1 MNQPEIS
8 QNAKEKLTGLKINNL
23 PKNISE
29 EEVLKFLKEN
39 VKKDLDIVNFDLTP
53 HTTRNNAS
61 ITIFSGLKPED
72 IMAAIDKI
80 DFKLGKQKFLE
91 KPLYCKA
98 LRTLTPS
105 KENEKKGE
113 DSEEKQRTRKKRKKV
128 NLRKK
133 MIPTKRIK
141 TKINMKKHL
150 IN

>member
-1 MNQPEIS
+1 M
-8 QNAKEKLTGLKINNL
+8 
-23 PKNISE
+23 
-29 EEVLKFLKEN
+29 KFLKKN

-53 HTTRNNAS
+53 HITRNNAE

-80 DFKLGKQKFLE
+80 NFKLGKQKFLE

-105 KENEKKGE
+105 KKDAKKGE
-113 DSEEKQRTRKKRKKV
+113 DSEEKEEAKNTRKKRKKKM
-128 NLRKK
+128 NMRKK

-141 TKINMKKHL
+141 TKINMKKH
-150 IN
+150 